1 MPPGDRPLTEQQVA
15 LIRQWIAEGAQ
26 WRGHWAFEPI
36 GSPSPPATSRTDWAN
51 GEIDQF
57 VLSRLER
64 AGLSPA
70 PSAEKSVL
78 LRRVTYD
85 LTGLPPTPEEM
96 AAFLADASADAYAK
110 VVDRLLDSP
119 RYGERWGRHW
129 LDVVRYADT
138 NSFERD
144 GPKPHSWRYR
154 DYVIRSLNAD
164 KPYDRFLVEQLAG
177 DELPDAGADELI
189 ATGFYR
195 LGPWDDEPADR
206 AQGRFEELDDIVTT
220 VGQSMLGLTINCA
233 RCHDHKIDP
242 LTQRD
247 YYQMLAFFNGIRG
260 MAAEGPAVERQI
272 FVETKSRE
280 EFEGQQQV
288 IDEDQREL
296 EQAIDQIRTTL
307 LTRYRE
313 ANGSSAAGEIY
324 AADLEDVEFRFYRD
338 TFDRLPDFDMLK
350 AETVGK
356 LAEHLFDLSPATR
369 DTAFG
374 FRFTARL
381 IVPVE
386 GDYTFYLDSDDGAR
400 LRVGKK
406 TVLVYDGLH
415 GLGDEQEGTVHLKP
429 GRQEIRLEY
438 FQREGGLGLRL
449 EWSGPGLAR
458 RPLTKNAD
466 RPARPVDLAAIMTS
480 DGAKLLGQGEFDRHD
495 ELLRKLAALKTS
507 RTPAEFALSVT
518 ESGPAPPETFILERG
533 RRMLQGPR
541 SSRRFPA
548 SWAASRWRSRRPRPA
563 RPPAVGGLALARW
576 IASADNPLT
585 ARVMANRV
593 WQQHFGRG
601 IVRSSNNFG
610 ARAHPPPTRNCSIGL
625 PGG

>member
-1 MPPGDRPLTEQQVA
+1 MRFAPAAGQLLSDAVPRRRFVRSAVLAVAVLAPLGVAMLRPAPLWAAELANAATAQSEIDFGRDIQPILARRCFACHGPDKAEAGLRLNRREAAVAPLDSGAFAVVPGKPDESEMLRRIGSTDADERMPPGDRPLSQQQVA
-15 LIRQWIAEGAQ
+15 LIRQWIADGAQ

-36 GSPSPPATSRTDWAN
+36 GSPAPPATSRTDWAD
-51 GEIDQF
+51 GEIDRF

-70 PSAEKSVL
+70 PPAEKSVL

-177 DELPDAGADELI
+177 DELPDVGADELI

-206 AQGRFEELDDIVTT
+206 AQSRFEELDDVVTT

-247 YYQMLAFFNGIRG
+247 YYQMVAFFNGIRG

-280 EFEGQQQV
+280 EFE
-288 IDEDQREL
+288 R
-296 EQAIDQIRTTL
+296 
-307 LTRYRE
+307 
-313 ANGSSAAGEIY
+313 SAAGH
-324 AADLEDVEFRFYRD
+324 R
-338 TFDRLPDFDMLK
+338 
-350 AETVGK
+350 
-356 LAEHLFDLSPATR
+356 
-369 DTAFG
+369 
-374 FRFTARL
+374 
-381 IVPVE
+381 
-386 GDYTFYLDSDDGAR
+386 
-400 LRVGKK
+400 
-406 TVLVYDGLH
+406 
-415 GLGDEQEGTVHLKP
+415 
-429 GRQEIRLEY
+429 
-438 FQREGGLGLRL
+438 
-449 EWSGPGLAR
+449 
-458 RPLTKNAD
+458 
-466 RPARPVDLAAIMTS
+466 
-480 DGAKLLGQGEFDRHD
+480 
-495 ELLRKLAALKTS
+495 
-507 RTPAEFALSVT
+507 
-518 ESGPAPPETFILERG
+518 
-533 RRMLQGPR
+533 
-541 SSRRFPA
+541 
-548 SWAASRWRSRRPRPA
+548 
-563 RPPAVGGLALARW
+563 
-576 IASADNPLT
+576 
-585 ARVMANRV
+585 
-593 WQQHFGRG
+593 
-601 IVRSSNNFG
+601 
-610 ARAHPPPTRNCSIGL
+610 
-625 PGG
+625 